1 MLTKQIADLNINA
14 DLNNNGAD
22 PMKKQ
27 ENLRSMIEGRIADL
41 QKQIKNFDPVLY
53 VTYSS
58 YENWIDNNYK
68 TVTVGGLA
76 FKPSQVL
83 KQCLTGLEFHQE
95 FTQWANKLDKKD
107 LTEYQQMCDDL
118 DQNIA
123 WLEELR

>member
-1 MLTKQIADLNINA
+1 
-14 DLNNNGAD
+14 
-22 PMKKQ
+22 MKKQ

-68 TVTVGGLA
+68 TVTVGGFA
-76 FKPSQVL
+76 FRPSQVL

-123 WLEELR
+123 WLEELK